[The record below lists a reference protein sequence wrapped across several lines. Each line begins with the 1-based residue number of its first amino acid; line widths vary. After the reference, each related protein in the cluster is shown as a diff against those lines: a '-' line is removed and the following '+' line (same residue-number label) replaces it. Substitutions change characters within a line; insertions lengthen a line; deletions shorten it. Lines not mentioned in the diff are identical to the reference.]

1 MAIVIA
7 AWVAGLLVFSSFF
20 MKTMIPLRVVAIA
33 SNVAFI
39 SYALLGLKYGI
50 FGRVYPIL
58 VLHSA
63 LLPLNVVR
71 LREMKRL
78 IEAVNRASSSEA
90 FDSLIPYMTKERHR
104 EGEVLFS
111 KGDPADRLY
120 LIGEGSVRFPELGK
134 QLSRG
139 AVFGEVGLFARRA
152 CAPRA
157 RSVKSTAAFMR
168 SPRTRCS
175 SSTTKIRASAS
186 FSFGSSPES
195 CSMMIRGRRR
205 RAPSHSTW
213 RPLTITPVTRA
224 HRARGRRPSC
234 HARAPRGAADR
245 ARSGAYRVREGR
257 LAPHVRHRS

>member
-1 MAIVIA
+1 MDVVVGINLEARCAMAIVIA
-7 AWVAGLLVFSSFF
+7 AWVAALLVFSSFF

-78 IEAVNRASSSEA
+78 IETVNRASSSEA

-104 EGEVLFS
+104 KGEVLFS

-120 LIGEGSVRFPELGK
+120 LIGEGSVRFPELEK
-134 QLSRG
+134 QLSLG
-139 AVFGEVGLFARRA
+139 AVFGEVGLFA
-152 CAPRA
+152 PQGV
-157 RSVKSTAAFMR
+157 RSVSAVCEVDCRLYAIAKDKVLELYYQN
-168 SPRTRCS
+168 PRFGFFLIRLVS
-175 SSTTKIRASAS
+175 GIVQQDDSRASPA
-186 FSFGSSPES
+186 GTV
-195 CSMMIRGRRR
+195 
-205 RAPSHSTW
+205 A
-213 RPLTITPVTRA
+213 L
-224 HRARGRRPSC
+224 ARGAHLPSRR
-234 HARAPRGAADR
+234 
-245 ARSGAYRVREGR
+245 
-257 LAPHVRHRS
+257 